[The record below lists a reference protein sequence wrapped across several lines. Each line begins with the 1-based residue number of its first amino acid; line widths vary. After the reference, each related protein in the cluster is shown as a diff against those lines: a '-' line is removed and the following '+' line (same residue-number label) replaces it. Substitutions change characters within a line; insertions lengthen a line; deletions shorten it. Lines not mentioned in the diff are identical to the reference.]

1 MFIEFICCECL
12 NQGVCKTTQNLSR
25 KVNDM
30 NKKVMIL
37 FASAVLTAS
46 IAATGCAHGKGSN
59 KAALPTVSHAIETVQ
74 QTTGETTK
82 MYEKVAAE
90 ATGEFANK
98 KQAPEVAKLLVAM
111 PDTKTSENPV
121 KKLVKKS
128 PSKKTTKYT
137 KKYVKK
143 TVKKT
148 VKPEGKSAVC
158 VPLAYVP
165 ASSDL
170 AGLHFNGQG
179 VWSVGDPATYNP
191 SAKKGDNKKDNGSKK
206 NDSKKNETKKDNS
219 KKTSDSKKKSTKK
232 TVNHKKHSTK
242 KSYKLNSDVKKKLE
256 KIKKN
261 AQKEAAKK
269 AAQKMAQAKKT
280 AKKAAQKKAAKKA
293 MKKKAEHFKNMMKKL
308 AKSMSKNHKNAKKTS
323 NNTFQII

>member
-82 MYEKVAAE
+82 MYEKVATE

-191 SAKKGDNKKDNGSKK
+191 SSKKGDNKKDNGSKK
-206 NDSKKNETKKDNS
+206 N
-219 KKTSDSKKKSTKK
+219 DSKKKSTKK

-269 AAQKMAQAKKT
+269 TAQKAAAKKAAQKMAQAQKA

-293 MKKKAEHFKNMMKKL
+293 MKKKAEQFKNMMKKL

-323 NNTFQII
+323 NNTFHII